1 MTVPGGEAWPASG
14 YSGTPLPRKLG
25 IRPGARVALLGA
37 PEGTREL
44 LEPLPEGAR
53 VSGRLSAGLDLMVL
67 FADRRAD
74 LARRMPRA
82 QAAMKPD
89 TGLWIAWPKKASG
102 APTDITEDVVREMG
116 LAAGLVDTKVCAI
129 DATWSGLRLV
139 IRLRDRPR
147 A

>member
-1 MTVPGGEAWPASG
+1 MAAGEERTAAG

-37 PEGTREL
+37 PEGARAL
-44 LEPLPEGAR
+44 LEPLPPGAR
-53 VSGRLSAGLDLMVL
+53 VSARLSPGLDVMVL
-67 FADRRAD
+67 FADRAAD

-89 TGLWIAWPKKASG
+89 AGLWIAWPKRASG
-102 APTDITEDVVREMG
+102 VPTDITEDVVREMG

-139 IRLRDRPR
+139 IRLRDRP
-147 A
+147 